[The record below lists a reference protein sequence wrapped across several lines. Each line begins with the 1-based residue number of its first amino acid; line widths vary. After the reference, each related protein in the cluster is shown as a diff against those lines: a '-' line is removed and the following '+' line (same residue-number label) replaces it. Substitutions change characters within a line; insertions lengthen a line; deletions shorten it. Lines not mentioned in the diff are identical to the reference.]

1 MKRLLLLATAA
12 SAVALSVA
20 APAAA
25 QSWQAINQR
34 QASIDQRI
42 DQGIRSGS
50 LTQQE
55 GIQLRGEFR
64 AIANLEADYRRTQGG
79 LSAGERADLDRRF
92 DQLARRVY
100 AQKQDWQSQGSD
112 WKTINQRQA
121 SIEER
126 IETGVRSGALTSQE
140 TILLRGEFRTIANL
154 EAQYRR
160 TDGGLSSAERAD
172 LDRRFDNLSRRVYA
186 QKQDQHGKP
195 GQQWL
200 TINQRQA
207 DLDQR
212 IDQGVRNGALTQ
224 QETIL
229 LRGEFRTIANLE
241 AQYRRTDGGLST
253 AERADLDRRFDDLS
267 RRIYVQKQDRQDRR

>member
-100 AQKQDWQSQGSD
+100 AQKQDWQSQG
-112 WKTINQRQA
+112 
-121 SIEER
+121 
-126 IETGVRSGALTSQE
+126 
-140 TILLRGEFRTIANL
+140 
-154 EAQYRR
+154 
-160 TDGGLSSAERAD
+160 
-172 LDRRFDNLSRRVYA
+172 
-186 QKQDQHGKP
+186 

-207 DLDQR
+207 GLDQR